1 MVARVIGHQ
10 IRVLRKRRGMTLQQL
25 GEAAGL
31 SAAFLSQVER
41 EMTSLSVSSLGSI
54 AKALGVLP
62 SMFFPHPNG
71 GGVAVRGYSREPF
84 RMDHADVV
92 YARLGHSFEGRLLEP
107 LYVTYPPAYQSEFS
121 SHEGEEFYFI
131 ISGQLVV
138 DLDGETH
145 KLNEGDSIHFQST
158 RRHQLANLSEVPVQ
172 VVAVTTPTLLG

>member
-1 MVARVIGHQ
+1 MIGQQ

-41 EMTSLSVSSLGSI
+41 EMTSLSVSSLGRI
-54 AKALGVLP
+54 AKALNVLP
-62 SMFFPHPNG
+62 SVFFPHPHG
-71 GGVAVRGYSREPF
+71 GAVAVRGYAREPF

-92 YARLGHSFEGRLLEP
+92 YARLGHSFEGRQLEP
-107 LYVTYPPAYQSEFS
+107 LYVTYPPGYRSEVS

-131 ISGQLVV
+131 LSGQLAV

-145 KLNEGDSIHFQST
+145 KLNEGDSIHFRSD
-158 RRHQLANLSEVPVQ
+158 RRHQLANLSDVPVQ

>member
-1 MVARVIGHQ
+1 MIGHQ

-25 GEAAGL
+25 GEESGL

-41 EMTSLSVSSLGSI
+41 EMTSLSVSSLASI
-54 AKALGVLP
+54 AKALNVLP

-71 GGVAVRGYSREPF
+71 HSVAVRGYAREPF

-92 YARLGHSFEGRLLEP
+92 YARLGHSFDGRLLEP
-107 LYVTYPPAYQSEFS
+107 LFVTYPPSYRSEFS
-121 SHEGEEFYFI
+121 SHDGEEFYYVLN
-131 ISGQLVV
+131 GQLAVN
-138 DLDGETH
+138 LDGETY
-145 KLNEGDSIHFQST
+145 KLNEGDSIHFKSD